1 MKIEIKQLS
10 LNCNSKEYEMLQTIE
25 NNENGFSNPIYEKA
39 YEEYLLWL
47 QKEDDY
53 SKGINLPEGWIPE
66 TTYFLYVDG
75 EPIGIG
81 RIRHSTNKHLE
92 SIGVGNLGYAIS
104 ILYRGKGY
112 GNILFQELL
121 KKCIS
126 FGYNN
131 IKLFPYKNNIQT
143 IKVMLKN
150 GGKIVDSFDN
160 EKYELIIPVEKLSPE
175 KYLVD

>member
-10 LNCNSKEYEMLQTIE
+10 LNCCNEEYEMLQNIK
-25 NNENGFSNPIYEKA
+25 NDENGFSNPVYEKS

-53 SKGINLPEGWIPE
+53 SKGNNLPDGWIPE
-66 TTYFLYVDG
+66 TTYFLYIDDKPV
-75 EPIGIG
+75 GIG
-81 RIRHSTNKHLE
+81 RIRHRSSKYLE

-104 ILYRGKGY
+104 KLYRGKGY
-112 GNILFQELL
+112 GNIILKELL

-126 FGYNN
+126 FGYDD
-131 IKLFPYKNNIQT
+131 IKLFPYKNNIPT

-150 GGKIVDSFDN
+150 GGQIVDSFDD
-160 EKYELIIPVEKLSPE
+160 EKYVITIPTK
-175 KYLVD
+175 